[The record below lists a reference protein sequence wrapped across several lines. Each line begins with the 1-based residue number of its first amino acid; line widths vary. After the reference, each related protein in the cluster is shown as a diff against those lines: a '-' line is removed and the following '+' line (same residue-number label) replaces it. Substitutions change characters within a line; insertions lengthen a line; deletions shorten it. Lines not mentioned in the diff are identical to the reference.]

1 MWPIC
6 EEDTVA
12 IEREV
17 AGVRCGEVLAEL
29 SDYLDGDLPPV
40 RRSQVMAHLRG
51 CDVCARFGGAFTEA
65 IQLLRRDEHGQ
76 RAEEPTVFE
85 RLRVHLAKGL
95 SPS

>member
-1 MWPIC
+1 M
-6 EEDTVA
+6 A

-17 AGVRCGEVLAEL
+17 AGVRCSEVLAEL
-29 SDYLDGDLPPV
+29 SDYLDGDLPLA
-40 RRSQVMAHLRG
+40 RRSQIADHLRG

-65 IQLLRRDEHGQ
+65 IQLLRRDEQGQ

-85 RLRVHLAKGL
+85 RLSAHLAKGL